1 MQMRETDKELIL
13 LSAVCRLYQI
23 PNYLLIPF
31 SAPWLHY
38 IKHFSSASLLHC
50 KCFKIKL
57 YIKVLRNLNVAWPHC
72 SRMKHLL

>member
-31 SAPWLHY
+31 NALRLHY
-38 IKHFSSASLLHC
+38 IKTFFQFLLAVLDE
-50 KCFKIKL
+50 FK
-57 YIKVLRNLNVAWPHC
+57 
-72 SRMKHLL
+72 